1 MSEHTGAM
9 DSAAAIQ
16 ERVRQ
21 ALAVDEPLD
30 IYGGS
35 TKGELG
41 RQVRGTPF
49 DVSHVR
55 GIVSYEPGE
64 LVLVVRPGTALHE
77 VEAILEKENQ
87 YFAFEPPSWGQGATV
102 GGTVAC
108 NLSGSRRFKMGA
120 LRDHILGIE
129 MVDGSGELIRAGGK
143 VVKNV
148 TGYDLSKALAGSF
161 GTLGVLTEVCLKVW
175 PRPETEQ
182 TLKVYGLKPPQALVR
197 ILDWAARPLE
207 ITGLAYDGCAG
218 ALVARV
224 EGPVPAVTQQLEVL
238 RCDIGSD
245 EAEVLGASASRD
257 FWSQWRELT
266 WLAPQAGEQR
276 WRFSGPPTRM
286 VRLMEALKAEGLSQW
301 GLDWAGG
308 LLWAVLPVAT
318 GVGLVHRTAARHE
331 ALAWRFAEQA
341 GGRNEEAFTPPN
353 AGVFRM
359 NQMLKKAMDPQGIFN
374 PGKMYALDEVSA

>member
-1 MSEHTGAM
+1 MGEFTNAM
-9 DSAAAIQ
+9 DSALAVQ
-16 ERVRQ
+16 ERVRE
-21 ALAVDEPLD
+21 ALAADEPLD
-30 IYGGS
+30 IYAGS

-49 DVSHVR
+49 DVSRVE
-55 GIVSYEPGE
+55 GVVSYEPGE
-64 LVLVVRPGTALHE
+64 LILVARPGTALRE
-77 VEAILEKENQ
+77 VEGMLASENQ
-87 YFAFEPPSWGQGATV
+87 YFAFEPPAWGEGATI

-161 GTLGVLTEVCLKVW
+161 GILGALTEVCLKVW

-182 TLKVYGLKPPQALVR
+182 TLKVYGLKPPEALVR

-207 ITGLAYDGCAG
+207 ITGLAYDSRAS
-218 ALVARV
+218 ALLARV
-224 EGPVPAVTQQLEVL
+224 EGPAPAVLQQIEALPL
-238 RCDIGSD
+238 DGL
-245 EAEVLGASASRD
+245 EAEVLEGKASQD
-257 FWSQWRELT
+257 FWRQWRELE
-266 WLAPQAGEQR
+266 WLVPKAGEQR

-318 GVGLVHRTAARHE
+318 GVGLVHRTAVRHQ
-331 ALAWRFAEQA
+331 ALAWRFAAQA

-359 NQMLKKAMDPQGIFN
+359 NQMLKKAMDPKGIFN
-374 PGKMYALDEVSA
+374 PGKMYALDEVRA

>member
-1 MSEHTGAM
+1 MSADTAAM
-9 DSAAAIQ
+9 DSASAVQ

-21 ALAVDEPLD
+21 ALAANEPLD
-30 IYGGS
+30 IYAGS

-41 RQVRGTPF
+41 RQVRGTPL
-49 DVSHVR
+49 DVSGVE
-55 GIVSYEPGE
+55 GVVSYEPGE
-64 LVLVVRPGTALHE
+64 LILVARPGTALRQ
-77 VEAILEKENQ
+77 VEAMLEKENQ
-87 YFAFEPPSWGQGATV
+87 YFAFEPPSWGQWATV

-129 MVDGSGELIRAGGK
+129 MVDGSGERIRAGGK

-161 GTLGVLTEVCLKVW
+161 GTLGILTEVCLKVW
-175 PRPETEQ
+175 PRPETQQ
-182 TLKVYGLKPPQALVR
+182 TLKVYGLEPPEALVR

-207 ITGLAYDGCAG
+207 ITGLAYDSRAG
-218 ALVARV
+218 ALLARV
-224 EGPVPAVTQQLEVL
+224 EGPAPAVIQQIELLNSE
-238 RCDIGSD
+238 SA
-245 EAEVLGASASRD
+245 EAEVLDAAPSQR
-257 FWSQWRELT
+257 FWRQWRELE
-266 WLAPQAGEQR
+266 WLVPTASEQR

-308 LLWAVLPVAT
+308 LLWAVLPVST

-374 PGKMYALDEVSA
+374 PGKMYALDEVKA